1 MSTNKKPFDKVQLGS
16 IHAAIW
22 QNAGTDGRH
31 YYSVTF
37 EKRYR
42 DAQGNWQSTTSY
54 QRDDMLVL
62 AKVTDK
68 VYDLI
73 QSTQSQDR
81 AQASVNNTAQVQQRT
96 AAVR

>member
-1 MSTNKKPFDKVQLGS
+1 MNTNQKPFDKVQLGS

-22 QNAGTDGRH
+22 QNTGTDGRH

-42 DAQGNWQSTTSY
+42 DAQAQWQSTTSY

-62 AKVTDK
+62 AKVTDRA
-68 VYDLI
+68 YDRI
-73 QSTQSQDR
+73 QD
-81 AQASVNNTAQVQQRT
+81 AQAEDRVHAQVSNTAQAKQRT